1 MDSLQASRISG
12 GNSATG
18 RRQSDFYPTPPDVT
32 VALMRFLKLPAGTD
46 IWEPARGQGDM
57 VRALADCGMAV
68 YGTDI
73 RDGIDFLTTRQ
84 PVNAPAADWIIT
96 NPPFSLADEFIRHA
110 AEIGKPFAMLL
121 KAQYWHAAKRAQ
133 LFREIPPSYVL
144 PLTWRPDFLFKERNG
159 KKGASPLM
167 DVMWCVWLTPQMQG
181 VQTVFKPL
189 MRPEMETK
197 FLTREEADAALEAM
211 K

>member
-1 MDSLQASRISG
+1 MNSIQASQIMG
-12 GNSATG
+12 GNGAKA
-18 RRQSDFYPTPPDVT
+18 RKASDLYPTPPEVT
-32 VALMRFLKLPAGTD
+32 VALMRFLKLPVGTD

-84 PVNAPAADWIIT
+84 PGNAPAADWIIT

-144 PLTWRPDFLFKERNG
+144 PLTWRPDFLFKERDG

-189 MRPEMETK
+189 MRPEKEK
-197 FLTREEADAALEAM
+197 
-211 K
+211 

>member
-1 MDSLQASRISG
+1 MNSIQASQIMG
-12 GNSATG
+12 GNGAKA
-18 RRQSDFYPTPPDVT
+18 RKASDLYPTPPEVT
-32 VALMRFLKLPAGTD
+32 VALMRFLKLPRSTQ
-46 IWEPARGQGDM
+46 IWEPACGQGDM
-57 VRALADCGMAV
+57 GEALRGCGMLA

-73 RDGIDFLTTRQ
+73 RSGQDFLDSWQ
-84 PVNAPAADWIIT
+84 PRSTIAACSWIIT

-144 PLTWRPDFLFKERNG
+144 PLTWRPDFLFKERDG

-189 MRPEMETK
+189 MRPEKEK
-197 FLTREEADAALEAM
+197 
-211 K
+211 

>member
-1 MDSLQASRISG
+1 MNSIQASQIMG
-12 GNSATG
+12 GNGAKARKAT
-18 RRQSDFYPTPPDVT
+18 DLYPTPPEVT
-32 VALMRFLKLPAGTD
+32 VALMRFLKLPRSTQ
-46 IWEPARGQGDM
+46 IWEPACGQGDM
-57 VRALADCGMAV
+57 VEALRDCGMLA

-73 RDGIDFLTTRQ
+73 RGGQDFLDSWQ
-84 PVNAPAADWIIT
+84 PRNTIAACSWIIT

-121 KAQYWHAAKRAQ
+121 KAQYWHAAKRTQ

-159 KKGASPLM
+159 KKGASPLV

-189 MRPEMETK
+189 MRPEKEK
-197 FLTREEADAALEAM
+197 
-211 K
+211 